1 MHSMSGLSAL
11 CLAALAALLGAGAA
25 VRARAQVLPDE
36 GRCWVA
42 VRVTGPEAMRVSER
56 EADERVRI
64 HCRAGDALVFLT
76 DTGQPLGTFIA
87 RYCDL
92 SKSLWVERRTEEVA
106 PAPEDPGATA
116 PLGMLTCAYRGA
128 PRPDR

>member
-1 MHSMSGLSAL
+1 MHRISGLPTL
-11 CLAALAALLGAGAA
+11 RLAALAALLGAGAA
-25 VRARAQVLPDE
+25 VPARAQVPDE

-116 PLGMLTCAYRGA
+116 LLGMLTCVYRGA